1 MKKQKISSFQDFMN
15 HIELIEMLGYE
26 INLFRGQSSNNTLL
40 PSIARNSPNID
51 TTATEVKMLDELKRR
66 SGILINKKLEN
77 DWEWLVFAQHF
88 GLKTRLLDWTSNPL
102 IALWFACQDEYKMK
116 ENSYLYILSTD
127 ETMLVDLSK
136 NESPFKN
143 PTTKILRPN
152 LNNERII
159 AQSGWFTA
167 HKYSNIAKRFVTL
180 ETNIATTNLL
190 TEIEIPAKL
199 GSTTNLMEMVSLG
212 KKMFTEN
219 FFTKLLDL
227 EDGWIVESVDSDL
240 TKEEIYIQVVCVLDQ
255 LEDAG
260 SGEFCKVYDYAP
272 ERSWRHLDT
281 MQYRTYI
288 KCRLPRI
295 KASDGKVKTVQ

>member
-127 ETMLVDLSK
+127 ETMLVDL
-136 NESPFKN
+136 
-143 PTTKILRPN
+143 
-152 LNNERII
+152 
-159 AQSGWFTA
+159 
-167 HKYSNIAKRFVTL
+167 
-180 ETNIATTNLL
+180 
-190 TEIEIPAKL
+190 
-199 GSTTNLMEMVSLG
+199 
-212 KKMFTEN
+212 
-219 FFTKLLDL
+219 
-227 EDGWIVESVDSDL
+227 
-240 TKEEIYIQVVCVLDQ
+240 
-255 LEDAG
+255 
-260 SGEFCKVYDYAP
+260 
-272 ERSWRHLDT
+272 
-281 MQYRTYI
+281 
-288 KCRLPRI
+288 
-295 KASDGKVKTVQ
+295 